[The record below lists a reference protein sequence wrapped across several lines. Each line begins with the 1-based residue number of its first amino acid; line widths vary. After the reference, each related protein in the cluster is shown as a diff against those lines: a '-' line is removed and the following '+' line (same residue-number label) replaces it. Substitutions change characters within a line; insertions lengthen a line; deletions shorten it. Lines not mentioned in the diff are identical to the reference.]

1 MMSLCHSDQRGG
13 ISCSI
18 QSEKIS
24 EIVRDVS
31 VRAGLA
37 HSLDM
42 TEIWEC

>member
-1 MMSLCHSDQRGG
+1 MMSLCHSDRSGG

-42 TEIWEC
+42 TEVWEC

>member
-1 MMSLCHSDQRGG
+1 MMSLCHSDRSEG

-42 TEIWEC
+42 TEVWEC